1 MIIKGLQVDNF
12 RNLSPVD
19 ISLSS
24 SFNYLFGQNGSGKS
38 NFLEAI
44 GLFGLGRSFRSS
56 GWRQMLQSEQRFYR
70 LQANCGDQEISHQS
84 LIYREQGMK
93 RQQFYWQ
100 GEKLASSADFVCY
113 FPVQVIHPESGGL
126 ITDGPSIRRRYLD
139 WGVFHVKR
147 EPFSEA
153 WQRYNQALQQ
163 RNSLIKSGK
172 KRKELF
178 FFDEFLCQYSEIV
191 NKERKHYFLTL
202 KKFCLAILAL
212 FFENWAFDLEYYA
225 GWDENKSLKEQLAAS
240 LDSDLRRGYTYVG
253 LQRADIR
260 LRTQGQDVAKI
271 LSRGQQKLLVY
282 ALRLAQG
289 QTLLNLTGR
298 QAIYLF
304 DDLVAELDQDNLLRV
319 LSLLC
324 DLGGQVFITGIEK
337 KSPIAAYIQ
346 DKHLDLKQFHVEHGS
361 IKEVV

>member
-12 RNLSPVD
+12 RNLSPVN

-172 KRKELF
+172 KGKNYF
-178 FFDEFLCQYSEIV
+178 FLM
-191 NKERKHYFLTL
+191 N
-202 KKFCLAILAL
+202 
-212 FFENWAFDLEYYA
+212 
-225 GWDENKSLKEQLAAS
+225 
-240 LDSDLRRGYTYVG
+240 
-253 LQRADIR
+253 
-260 LRTQGQDVAKI
+260 
-271 LSRGQQKLLVY
+271 LS
-282 ALRLAQG
+282 ANMLRL
-289 QTLLNLTGR
+289 L
-298 QAIYLF
+298 I
-304 DDLVAELDQDNLLRV
+304 
-319 LSLLC
+319 
-324 DLGGQVFITGIEK
+324 K
-337 KSPIAAYIQ
+337 KENII
-346 DKHLDLKQFHVEHGS
+346 F
-361 IKEVV
+361 